1 MKNKVFVKGIAMVLL
16 VALSTFG
23 VSAFAQ
29 AELPKCYGIS
39 ADGEITPYTYFIA
52 SVSTQAY
59 VVSSSAVGYS
69 LTMTTTRNVTL
80 GYMHATLQRYQ
91 NGGWVDASPTRYYIA
106 SNTNY
111 FSFED
116 TIYDMPAGQYRVVV
130 DYNAKSGGLS
140 DYFYDESGYVYL

>member
-1 MKNKVFVKGIAMVLL
+1 MVLL

-29 AELPKCYGIS
+29 AELPKSYGIS

-52 SVSTQAY
+52 SVRTQAY
-59 VVSSSAVGYS
+59 VVSSSAVQYT
-69 LTMTTTRNVTL
+69 LTMTTTRDVAL

-91 NGGWVDASPTRYYIA
+91 NGGWVDASPTRYYEA
-106 SNTNY
+106 RNTSFFY
-111 FSFED
+111 FVD

-130 DYNAKSGGLS
+130 DYNAKSNGLS
-140 DYFYDESGYVYL
+140 DYFYDESGYAYL

>member
-1 MKNKVFVKGIAMVLL
+1 MKNRVFVKGIAMVLL
-16 VALSTFG
+16 LALSTFG

-29 AELPKCYGIS
+29 TELPKSYGIS
-39 ADGEITPYTYFIA
+39 ADGEITPYTYYIA

-59 VVSSSAVGYS
+59 VVSSSAVGYT
-69 LTMTTTRNVTL
+69 LTMRTTRSITS

-91 NGGWVDASPTRYYIA
+91 NGGWVDASPTRYYSA

-111 FSFED
+111 FSFSD

-130 DYNAKSGGLS
+130 DYNAKSDGLS
-140 DYFYDESGYVYL
+140 DYVYDESGYVYL